1 MAVGGKQEGVVVTGG
16 GDSTVALWRDSTAA
30 NAEAAAEE
38 EAAAVLK
45 QQDLENALQVESET
59 LSPNLWR
66 RQGCQS
72 LRLLRGSMNAPPCDC
87 ATLCVL
93 VRGCHKR
100 RARGDFRAEPPSGVT
115 QRAAVSSP

>member
-45 QQDLENALQVESET
+45 QQDLENALQVESST

-66 RQGCQS
+66 RQGYKS

-93 VRGCHKR
+93 VKCEAATSGERGEISGR
-100 RARGDFRAEPPSGVT
+100 SRPRVLPSEPL
-115 QRAAVSSP
+115 